1 MRRRL
6 AKTTTLRMKPVKKN
20 PHRGSS
26 LDDLLTKQ
34 AVFEEFQASAIK
46 NVIGFQITRA
56 IEAEHITKTEMASR
70 MKTSRAQLNRL
81 LDPSDGNVTLETL
94 QKAATVLGREIKLE
108 LV

>member
-1 MRRRL
+1 M
-6 AKTTTLRMKPVKKN
+6 KKN

-26 LDDLLTKQ
+26 VDDLLKQ
-34 AVFEEFQASAIK
+34 QGVFEEFQAAAIK
-46 NVIGFQITRA
+46 NVIAFQLTRA
-56 IEAEHITKTEMASR
+56 IEAKHITKTEMASR

-94 QKAATVLGREIKLE
+94 QKAAAILGREIKVE